1 MSGNAVGLSRDEVAA
16 LSESE
21 RSQRRRHAV
30 AELERVG
37 AHYVVD
43 SIADLMPVI
52 DRIEGRLARA
62 ERPCPA
68 LPRLHI

>member
-1 MSGNAVGLSRDEVAA
+1 MSGNAVGLSRDEVAAPA

-52 DRIEGRLARA
+52 NRIEGRLARA
-62 ERPCPA
+62 ERP
-68 LPRLHI
+68 

>member
-37 AHYVVD
+37 AHHVVD

-62 ERPCPA
+62 ERP
-68 LPRLHI
+68 